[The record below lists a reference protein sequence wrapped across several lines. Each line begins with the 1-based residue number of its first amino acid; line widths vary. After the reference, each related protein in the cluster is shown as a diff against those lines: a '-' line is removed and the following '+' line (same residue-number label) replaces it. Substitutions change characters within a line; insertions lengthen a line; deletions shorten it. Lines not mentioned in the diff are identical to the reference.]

1 MNAFRQ
7 SVPVVLWIPSHIDP
21 FWSHFRQSGS
31 DTSVYCSK
39 CPPESTTRRRWTHF
53 RFDRYYRVSPRS
65 YYPAG
70 PNQAESGAFV
80 LVPELQ
86 FARCMSNR
94 YKSEGF
100 PRCVA
105 CTRRWAGDTCRF
117 QGIRYFMRDQ
127 EGKLMGISFNEAS
140 PSSESSKM
148 EFPTRWNR
156 KFEREHI
163 RRTKVSGH

>member
-1 MNAFRQ
+1 MLSVRVSRLCYGFHLTSTLFGLISDNQDLILAFIVANALQRVQ
-7 SVPVVLWIPSHIDP
+7 QGDDGHT
-21 FWSHFRQSGS
+21 SGS
-31 DTSVYCSK
+31 IDIT
-39 CPPESTTRRRWTHF
+39 EF
-53 RFDRYYRVSPRS
+53 SPRS

-70 PNQAESGAFV
+70 LNQAESGAFV